1 MYYNVRREDSVLI
14 DVCVWISLTLTVVS
28 AVDYFFRLR
37 RLINEP
43 PS

>member
-1 MYYNVRREDSVLI
+1 VRQEHSLLI
-14 DVCVWISLTLTVVS
+14 DVFVWISLTLTVVS

-43 PS
+43 QG